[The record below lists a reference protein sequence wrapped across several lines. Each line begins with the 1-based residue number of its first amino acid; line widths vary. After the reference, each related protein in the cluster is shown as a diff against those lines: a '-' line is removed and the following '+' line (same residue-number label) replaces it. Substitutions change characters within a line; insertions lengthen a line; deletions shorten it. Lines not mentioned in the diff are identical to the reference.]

1 MIMSQVDF
9 LIRQPDLKKIISDQ
23 VDLLIRQQDL
33 KKGISDQLD
42 KIKLALNETRQILK
56 DMIEKNKTNTFWTK
70 MFLAWSVFSLF
81 IFLLAAYLA
90 YFRKHKED
98 NEEQRTK
105 PDNEIKA
112 NNSSTEFR
120 PKESKESNAIDQN
133 TPRIKSVKSVI
144 SSV

>member
-1 MIMSQVDF
+1 MSQVDF

-23 VDLLIRQQDL
+23 VDLLIRQKIL
-33 KKGISDQLD
+33 KKDISDRFE
-42 KIKLALNETRQILK
+42 KIKLSLNETVQILRE
-56 DMIEKNKTNTFWTK
+56 ITEKNKAGMFWTQI
-70 MFLAWSVFSLF
+70 LVAWSVFSLF
-81 IFLLAAYLA
+81 MFVVTVYLA

-105 PDNEIKA
+105 PDNETKA

-133 TPRIKSVKSVI
+133 TPRIKSV